1 MRVLFFLVL
10 ALANALKTPLCR
22 DCRHMIGKEPGRC
35 ALYPNI
41 VDDLLEFGIKI
52 PIRVNFT
59 PCPVARR
66 YATLCGRKGKR
77 FKKIEPSLDFQEN

>member
-1 MRVLFFLVL
+1 MRVFFFL
-10 ALANALKTPLCR
+10 ALANALKAPLCI
-22 DCRHMIGKEPGRC
+22 DCKHMIGKKPGLC

-41 VDDLLEFGIKI
+41 VDDDFLEYGVKNPVKI
-52 PIRVNFT
+52 SFT

-77 FKKIEPSLDFQEN
+77 FKEIDLPH